1 MFIKLNGYSNETGV
15 RILNEENKSK
25 PKFSYDSKGAPLVIA
40 SVKIDLLPKHN
51 FIAKTRVNSQILI
64 E

>member
-1 MFIKLNGYSNETGV
+1 VDANDVKIK
-15 RILNEENKSK
+15 K

-51 FIAKTRVNSQILI
+51 FIAKTRVNS
-64 E
+64 